1 MDKKYLRVQLRS
13 LTQYVRRLFPLPF
26 LKVNPDSDENSLR
39 FYRESDA
46 ENNKETTPPDNE
58 LIGLGCIWAIEFYT
72 PTHMDALLAGATRL
86 GWEEEGFYSL
96 RDIEEWV
103 NRSRRHPQGSGWHDL
118 GTVRRSGTNSLT
130 EKKVHRDALP
140 PPRMIEAS
148 GYMLS
153 LTSSLVCVVMRFS
166 PSEDLSAGFDT
177 ALRTDRQ
184 TYFTESSDRLRM
196 MHNPGYQKA
205 SHIRQIRSEAKENMA
220 TWFSVNL
227 PGLFSSGLLEGE
239 IPTCELVTMRQVEPF
254 PNTRS
259 SASYLRLLDLDSNI
273 DVWSSAELPSLK
285 FSLSLRRPGAP
296 QYHSVFAIKTK
307 DHDDKEINDSKS
319 CSLGRAE
326 IVFVNNVVVN
336 GLLGWWAFL
345 PMLEGFGKHLS
356 AALQSPVLKPGFVK
370 DSVTELSEL
379 AQHVSYSIETNAIAN
394 EVQFLSDN
402 QFLVGKRLDTFVPT
416 TEGFFP
422 DGFTLEDHLC
432 SLIAERAAW
441 IQRIDS
447 SLRAYGTQYGALLGS
462 MENVRIQQKVSRFT
476 CVLVALTIILTI
488 VTIFLMVFTII
499 LGWETLDNLLP
510 PTNLH
515 EWLQNAWMNF
525 EILY

>member
-1 MDKKYLRVQLRS
+1 MNKKYLRVQLRA
-13 LTQYVRRLFPLPF
+13 LTQYVRKLFPLSF
-26 LKVNPDSDENSLR
+26 LKVNPDSDEDLLR
-39 FYRESDA
+39 FYREHDA
-46 ENNKETTPPDNE
+46 ENNRETTPPDNE
-58 LIGLGCIWAIEFYT
+58 LIGLDCFWAIEFYT
-72 PTHMDALLAGATRL
+72 PTHMNALLAGATRL

-118 GTVRRSGTNSLT
+118 GTVRASGTNSLT
-130 EKKVHRDALP
+130 KKKVHRDALP
-140 PPRMIEAS
+140 PPKMVEAS
-148 GYMLS
+148 GHMLS
-153 LTSSLVCVVMRFS
+153 LTSSLVCVVMKFS
-166 PSEDLSAGFDT
+166 PREDLSAGFDT

-184 TYFTESSDRLRM
+184 TYFTKSPECSRM
-196 MHNPGYQKA
+196 MHDPGYQKA
-205 SHIRQIRSEAKENMA
+205 SHIRQIRSEAKKNIA

-227 PGLFSSGLLEGE
+227 PGLFSSGPLEVE

-259 SASYLRLLDLDSNI
+259 SAKYLQLLDLDSNI
-273 DVWSSAELPSLK
+273 GVWASVELPSLK

-296 QYHSVFAIKTK
+296 QYHSVFAIKTE

-319 CSLGRAE
+319 CSLGRAD

-345 PMLEGFGKHLS
+345 PMLEGLGKHLG
-356 AALQSPVLKPGFVK
+356 ATLQSPVLKPGSVK

-379 AQHVSYSIETNAIAN
+379 ARHVSHSIETTAIAT

-402 QFLVGKRLDTFVPT
+402 QFSVGQRLHDFVPT
-416 TEGFFP
+416 VEGFFP
-422 DGFTLEDHLC
+422 DGFTLEDHFC

-447 SLRAYGTQYGALLGS
+447 SLRDYGTQYGAIVGAR
-462 MENVRIQQKVSRFT
+462 ENVRLQSQIRRLT
-476 CVLVALTIILTI
+476 VLLTVLTIILLSLEATELWS
-488 VTIFLMVFTII
+488 FLKGFY
-499 LGWETLDNLLP
+499 
-510 PTNLH
+510 
-515 EWLQNAWMNF
+515 EWLQGVF
-525 EILY
+525 

>member
-1 MDKKYLRVQLRS
+1 MDKKYIKVQLHS
-13 LTQYVRRLFPLPF
+13 LSQYVRKLFPLPF
-26 LKVNPDSDENSLR
+26 LKVDPDSDEDLLR
-39 FYRESDA
+39 FYRERDA

-72 PTHMDALLAGATRL
+72 PTHMSALLAGATRL

-103 NRSRRHPQGSGWHDL
+103 NRSRRHPLGSGWHDL
-118 GTVRRSGTNSLT
+118 GTVRASGTNSLT
-130 EKKVHRDALP
+130 KKKVHRDALP
-140 PPRMIEAS
+140 PPTMVEAS

-153 LTSSLVCVVMRFS
+153 LTSSLVCVVMKFS
-166 PSEDLSAGFDT
+166 PSDDLSAGFDT

-184 TYFTESSDRLRM
+184 TYFTESPDRPRM
-196 MHNPGYQKA
+196 MHAPGYQKA
-205 SHIRQIRSEAKENMA
+205 SHIRQIRSEAKKNIA

-239 IPTCELVTMRQVEPF
+239 IPTCEMVTMRQVEPF

-259 SASYLRLLDLDSNI
+259 SAKYLQLLDLDSNI
-273 DVWSSAELPSLK
+273 GVWASVELPSLK

-296 QYHSVFAIKTK
+296 QYHSVFAIKTE

-319 CSLGRAE
+319 CSHGRAD

-336 GLLGWWAFL
+336 GLLGRWAFL

-370 DSVTELSEL
+370 DSVIELSEL

-394 EVQFLSDN
+394 EVLFLSDN
-402 QFLVGKRLDTFVPT
+402 QFLVGKRLDAFVPT
-416 TEGFFP
+416 TESFFP
-422 DGFTLEDHLC
+422 DGFTLEDHLG
-432 SLIAERAAW
+432 SLIAERVAW

-447 SLRAYGTQYGALLGS
+447 SLRAYGTQYGALVGA
-462 MENVRIQQKVSRFT
+462 MENVRLQRQIKYFT
-476 CVLVALTIILTI
+476 IVLTILTI
-488 VTIFLMVFTII
+488 VLLLEA
-499 LGWETLDNLLP
+499 LGVQSLLQE
-510 PTNLH
+510 LRS
-515 EWLQNAWMNF
+515 WLQN
-525 EILY
+525 L

>member
-13 LTQYVRRLFPLPF
+13 LTQYVRKLFPLPF
-26 LKVNPDSDENSLR
+26 LKVNPDSDENLLR
-39 FYRESDA
+39 LYRERDA

-118 GTVRRSGTNSLT
+118 GTVRWSGTNGLT

-166 PSEDLSAGFDT
+166 PNEDLSAGFDT

-184 TYFTESSDRLRM
+184 TFLTESSDRLRM

-205 SHIRQIRSEAKENMA
+205 SHILQIRSEAKKNIA

-254 PNTRS
+254 PNERS
-259 SASYLRLLDLDSNI
+259 SANYLRLLDLDSNI
-273 DVWSSAELPSLK
+273 NVWSSVEMPSLK
-285 FSLSLRRPGAP
+285 FSLSLRSPVAP
-296 QYHSVFAIKTK
+296 QYHSVFAIKTE
-307 DHDDKEINDSKS
+307 DHDDEEHNDLKS
-319 CSLGRAE
+319 CAPSRAE
-326 IVFVNNVVVN
+326 IVFVNNVVAN

-345 PMLEGFGKHLS
+345 PMLECFGKGLS
-356 AALQSPVLKPGFVK
+356 ARLRSPVLKPGFAE
-370 DSVTELSEL
+370 DSVIELSEL
-379 AQHVSYSIETNAIAN
+379 AQHVSHSIETNAIAN

-402 QFLVGKRLDTFVPT
+402 QFLVRQRLDEFVPT

-422 DGFTLEDHLC
+422 NGFTLEDHLY

-447 SLRAYGTQYGALLGS
+447 SLRAYGTQYGALLGA
-462 MENVRIQQKVSRFT
+462 MENVRIQQKISRLT
-476 CVLVALTIILTI
+476 CVLVALTIVLTI
-488 VTIFLMVFTII
+488 VTIFLMALTII
-499 LGWETLDNLLP
+499 LGLETLEKSFP
-510 PTNLH
+510 ISTFF
-515 EWLQNAWMNF
+515 EWLQSVWEMLKV
-525 EILY
+525 LY